1 MWTIYKV
8 LFEFVAILFLF
19 YVLVFWPWGMWGL
32 SPTRNWTYTPCI
44 GRQNLSHWTA
54 KEVPKWIYVLNADFL
69 NSSLEVKWSEVA
81 QSCPNLCDPMDCSLP
96 GFSAHGIFQAR
107 VLEWV
112 AISFSSAWK
121 WKWSHS
127 TSPSEVKSLS
137 RVWLFATPWTVA
149 YQAPLSMGFSRQYR
163 WSGLP
168 FPSPADLPDPGIEP
182 RSPAL

>member
-1 MWTIYKV
+1 MIIVFMWTIYKV

-81 QSCPNLCDPMDCSLP
+81 QSCPNLCDPMDCSPP
-96 GFSAHGIFQAR
+96 GSFIHGILQAR
-107 VLEWV
+107 ILEWV
-112 AISFSSAWK
+112 AISFSRGSSQPRDQTQVFCIAGRRFNLWATRVYK
-121 WKWSHS
+121 NIH
-127 TSPSEVKSLS
+127 PSK
-137 RVWLFATPWTVA
+137 
-149 YQAPLSMGFSRQYR
+149 
-163 WSGLP
+163 
-168 FPSPADLPDPGIEP
+168 
-182 RSPAL
+182 